1 MPLCIIW
8 PKHALLKVVWVK
20 CSVWKLDWTTEKA
33 NFSCFLAARADRWR
47 RSFGFLDKFFGHFP
61 GLLCINQ
68 MPKLGSTNKEIISL
82 KPRATKTRLQ
92 RNSRQY
98 LWSRKS
104 ITRTLKP
111 WSNFLIYF
119 CNPRPL
125 LSLSENPANG
135 SWHNRRELQLAT
147 IDVVSNNPDIDT
159 RADWCFPSPNFCRH
173 WPRHTL
179 HLLGHAIQ
187 NNSRQEWI
195 RQP

>member
-92 RNSRQY
+92 RNSRQE

-104 ITRTLKP
+104 ITRTLMP
-111 WSNFLIYF
+111 WSHFSHLFLQSETPALSIRK
-119 CNPRPL
+119 PGKWL
-125 LSLSENPANG
+125 LTQPACMTETT
-135 SWHNRRELQLAT
+135 S
-147 IDVVSNNPDIDT
+147 DC
-159 RADWCFPSPNFCRH
+159 CF
-173 WPRHTL
+173 
-179 HLLGHAIQ
+179 
-187 NNSRQEWI
+187 
-195 RQP
+195 